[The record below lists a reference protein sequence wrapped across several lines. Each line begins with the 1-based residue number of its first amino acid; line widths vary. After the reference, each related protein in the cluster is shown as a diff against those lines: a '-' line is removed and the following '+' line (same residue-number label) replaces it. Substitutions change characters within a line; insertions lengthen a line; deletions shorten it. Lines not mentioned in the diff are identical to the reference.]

1 MIVNT
6 VKTLIIGLSEVS
18 SLPFYNSKPG
28 LNKLIVNI
36 VFNLSEIHHYINYLS
51 ILLNQKRDDYYNRNY
66 WINIENVMDYF
77 NAKIAESGQNLRNIK
92 AYKFS

>member
-18 SLPFYNSKPG
+18 SLPFDNSKPG